1 MTKAA
6 GTDAKSTLY
15 CSFCGKSQHEVRKL
29 IAGPTVFICDE
40 CVELCMDIIREEHKI
55 GFVKAKDGVPTPK
68 EIREVLDD
76 YVIGQSHA
84 KKVLSVAVHNH
95 YKRLNHATKNNDV
108 ELAKSNILLIGP
120 TGCGKT
126 LLAQTLARILDV
138 PFTMADATTLTEAG
152 YVGEDVENLILKLLQ
167 SCDFNIEKAQ
177 RGIIFIDEIDK
188 IGRTNQNVS
197 ITRDVSG
204 EGVQQ
209 ALLKMLEGTV
219 ANVPPQGGRKHPEQQ
234 YISVD
239 TTNILFICG
248 GTFVGLEQIIARR
261 TGRTLIGFDRA
272 EGAADTLQLADG
284 QRDAEML
291 RKVETE
297 DLVQFGMI
305 PELLGRLPV
314 LSVLDPLS
322 EADLKRVMTE
332 PRNAIIR
339 QYQRFFEMEG
349 GTIEFA
355 DDALAEL
362 ARRAIARKTGV
373 RALRGLVEELL
384 LDTMFH
390 LPEESEARDFL
401 ITGAMVRGEKPVKPR
416 KKPPATG
423 REKKRS
429 SA

>member
-1 MTKAA
+1 
-6 GTDAKSTLY
+6 
-15 CSFCGKSQHEVRKL
+15 
-29 IAGPTVFICDE
+29 
-40 CVELCMDIIREEHKI
+40 
-55 GFVKAKDGVPTPK
+55 
-68 EIREVLDD
+68 
-76 YVIGQSHA
+76 
-84 KKVLSVAVHNH
+84 
-95 YKRLNHATKNNDV
+95 
-108 ELAKSNILLIGP
+108 
-120 TGCGKT
+120 
-126 LLAQTLARILDV
+126 
-138 PFTMADATTLTEAG
+138 
-152 YVGEDVENLILKLLQ
+152 LQ
-167 SCDFNIEKAQ
+167 ACDFNIEKAQ

-261 TGRTLIGFDRA
+261 TGRTLIGFDRN
-272 EGAADTLQLADG
+272 ADAPDQFKLADG
-284 QRDAEML
+284 QRDAAML
-291 RKVETE
+291 RRVETE

-349 GTIEFA
+349 GSLEFA
-355 DDALAEL
+355 DEALTEL
-362 ARRAIARKTGV
+362 ARKAIARKTGV

-384 LDTMFH
+384 LDSMFH
-390 LPEESEARDFL
+390 LPEDSESRDFL

-416 KKPPATG
+416 KKPSATG